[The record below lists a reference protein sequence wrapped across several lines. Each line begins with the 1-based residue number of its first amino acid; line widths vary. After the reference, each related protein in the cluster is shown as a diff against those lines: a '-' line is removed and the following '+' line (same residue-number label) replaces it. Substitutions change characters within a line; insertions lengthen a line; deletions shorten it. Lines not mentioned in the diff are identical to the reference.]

1 MSDDAIRKFVDVT
14 GSSVEQAINYLSI
27 CDNNVSLAVE
37 CFVDQ
42 QPQTNGPSSN
52 GTGSSMSEEEHVRAP
67 IPSRTDRLVEEHVRV
82 GRVSKRPANAFDL
95 TPGQRDFTSSH
106 YTNPLAK
113 RKLNGMVKYDFYCHY
128 CSSLLIKFQSYFT
141 VIFPVVFYLQA

>member
-1 MSDDAIRKFVDVT
+1 MSDDAIKRFVDVT
-14 GSSVEQAINYLSI
+14 GSSVEDAIKYLSI

-42 QPQTNGPSSN
+42 QPHSN
-52 GTGSSMSEEEHVRAP
+52 GSTSNGASTSLPVEEVVRAP

-82 GRVSKRPANAFDL
+82 GRVSKRPANAFDT
-95 TPGQRDFTSSH
+95 TPGQRDFSPAL

-113 RKLNGMVKYDFYCHY
+113 RKLNGELCKFLWEFYCI
-128 CSSLLIKFQSYFT
+128 LIGNWYHDYFCD
-141 VIFPVVFYLQA
+141 